1 MCSAERY
8 CPKGQCVGR
17 IKGNR
22 AKARTIGTCKSSYI
36 KMSAKKC
43 LQKIPA
49 KKCLQKQGDGS
60 IKNRLPGC
68 TVSVSNL
75 YLMSMYNAYV

>member
-1 MCSAERY
+1 M
-8 CPKGQCVGR
+8 P
-17 IKGNR
+17 
-22 AKARTIGTCKSSYI
+22 AKNARK
-36 KMSAKKC
+36 KM
-43 LQKIPA
+43 PA

>member
-1 MCSAERY
+1 M
-8 CPKGQCVGR
+8 P
-17 IKGNR
+17 
-22 AKARTIGTCKSSYI
+22 
-36 KMSAKKC
+36 AKKY

-49 KKCLQKQGDGS
+49 KNTCKKYLQKIPAKNTCKKTPAKKHLQKQGDGS

>member
-43 LQKIPA
+43 LQK
-49 KKCLQKQGDGS
+49 QGDGS